1 MLLLCPQ
8 ELSEKLIVVV
18 GQDDLS
24 KEAQRNAT
32 TTFMTNLRANLA
44 SKRVLGEYMSV
55 LPVAC
60 SRCRS
65 KVEPQLHGC
74 SSMEFCQALPTVCTQ
89 ARACMGP

>member
-1 MLLLCPQ
+1 MLQRLGAAATAANVMLLLPPLIMLLLPCVAAAVADLQ

-44 SKRVLGEYMSV
+44 SKRVLGEYM
-55 LPVAC
+55 
-60 SRCRS
+60 
-65 KVEPQLHGC
+65 
-74 SSMEFCQALPTVCTQ
+74 
-89 ARACMGP
+89 